1 MEKAILS
8 SNIRGSVWVG
18 GKPELIEFSPHIS
31 RVSLCRDVDFSQQA
45 ERVPSSVWK

>member
-8 SNIRGSVWVG
+8 SNIRVWVG
-18 GKPELIEFSPHIS
+18 GKPELIEISPHIS